1 MSSISQ
7 AHEQVQKVKELKK
20 KKGPKSR
27 RLPAD
32 SFYSL
37 KMSSIKHTD
46 SELEKWTDSP
56 VASFVCPA
64 NSILRESQRKACIEL
79 FSISLSDA
87 FSHSMSLTVFHFPR
101 LHTLTGPS
109 VCKRHSVFKW
119 CLAPQTVSFYKASQ
133 VSQWLYQRLPHDI
146 NNADLALSVWD

>member
-7 AHEQVQKVKELKK
+7 AHEQVQKVKEFK

-32 SFYSL
+32 SLCCL
-37 KMSSIKHTD
+37 KMSNTQILSWR
-46 SELEKWTDSP
+46 SEQTHQLLPLYVQRIVSWGRVREKLALNCL
-56 VASFVCPA
+56 ASVWVTHF
-64 NSILRESQRKACIEL
+64 LTAC
-79 FSISLSDA
+79 
-87 FSHSMSLTVFHFPR
+87 MTWTVFHFPR

-133 VSQWLYQRLPHDI
+133 VLVSQWLYQRLPHDI
-146 NNADLALSVWD
+146 NNADLALSV